1 MNIMNSKESFL
12 SNLVGNENYNNW
24 KPDAKRV
31 FIAYSVLLVLLFLL
45 KDVWHWKFASEMFSL
60 FTGSSLF
67 FMLYVAFAILF
78 FDVRVDLVYGLRN
91 WKYKLTSVWG
101 VTLVVLGIS
110 AVIYTN
116 HIRRDYALE
125 CMYCF
130 IEEDTRCF
138 HIHKSCGSIKGTE
151 KLKGSKVF
159 KAKELGFRFCVE
171 CEEWIEDAEFEYE
184 SLRYYRR

>member
-12 SNLVGNENYNNW
+12 SNLVGNENYNIW